1 MRFVHRHRQGEE
13 LHSGQSPAD
22 SVGQGTQLSAEDV
35 RGNTIHELC
44 HTRAMNHSRDFWRLV
59 AEKEPE
65 GRRVDRELNKAWQY
79 VPGWMSY
86 EVE

>member
-1 MRFVHRHRQGEE
+1 
-13 LHSGQSPAD
+13 
-22 SVGQGTQLSAEDV
+22 
-35 RGNTIHELC
+35 
-44 HTRAMNHSRDFWRLV
+44 MNHSRDFWRLV